1 MEKVILT
8 IDPKLL
14 PDPALDALFKKLG
27 IKHEIKVETKGATGP
42 LGAFIGSIKS
52 GMMQLGLFAQ
62 GVSTV
67 TSVIQ
72 GIGNAIIKPA
82 SEIEQLKLRLTSLY
96 GSTQA
101 ASTAFS
107 KFRDVA
113 SRTPATLQQVVEA
126 GASLKAFGMDAEATL
141 ESVSDLAA
149 YMGMDVVEASQAVGR
164 AFAGGAGAA
173 DILRE
178 RGVLELIKSF
188 KGIDDLTKLTLPEFR
203 TALLESLSDPAA
215 GIAGSADRMSKSYAG
230 AVSNMQ
236 DSLQTLSAKIGSN
249 LTPIVS
255 KAASVIGDLAN
266 SLSGTKTGLD
276 ATKASIIEQQ
286 VEFETLINT
295 YTRLHQKQN
304 RSKIENDLYK
314 STIETLL
321 TKYPNYLGK
330 LDLEK
335 GNWQDIAAGIATA
348 RTNMQRYINVKI
360 QEAILE
366 DQNSRIIDLARQK
379 MEQQMQLDRLLAE
392 FDAGTKS
399 RTRRAP
405 RIQQRNSLEIG
416 RPGETV
422 EVTSQAG
429 YDEINILNRL
439 QRLNQQE
446 TALKAEFQRMLDIAQ
461 DIYTVDITP
470 PRNTGGGG
478 GGGGGNTGGGGG
490 TGGGPL
496 TQNVV
501 TDAESAHQELV
512 KFLATEEELIEM
524 EYKRLLNLAKS
535 AYSKT
540 SPEYATAIK
549 KIEAWKTN
557 KLFENAQRLINQAE
571 QSEIRLRQLENDQ
584 KQRILDGYNNEIARL
599 ADLKTIGAL
608 TYDELTGNLRN
619 YTEQIKVAFGEDS
632 REYRNAL
639 ASLQSAQLRISET
652 LATQWKSDNAAF
664 LDAWNATTG
673 SLVAGFETAWASI
686 FDVSLT
692 GSQRIASVWDAMK
705 SNFLSTI
712 GSMASEYIKSKL
724 TQLAIE
730 LTVEK
735 SKQGAILATL
745 GVQKSALIAS
755 VATGIKGAFSGLF
768 EAIGNVWKWWT
779 QLIPP
784 PFSILAATAAG
795 AGMITLFNQYK
806 GKLGFASGGL
816 ISGPGTGTSDSVPI
830 LASNGEYVINARS
843 VSTPGILP
851 VLNYINSLNPAA
863 ASAGSLPAHY
873 ASGGLV
879 TPSAFPGISEL
890 ISEVRS
896 LRADLYKAQPTII
909 NHAPN
914 PISVHKL
921 AETGRKLY
929 KGY

>member
-82 SEIEQLKLRLTSLY
+82 SEIEQLRLRLTSLY

-215 GIAGSADRMSKSYAG
+215 GIAGSADRMAQSYAG

-255 KAASVIGDLAN
+255 KAASVIGNLAN

-276 ATKASIIEQQ
+276 AVKSSIVEQR
-286 VEFETLINT
+286 VEFESLVNT
-295 YTRLHQKQN
+295 YTRLHQKQT
-304 RSKIENDLYK
+304 RSKEENEAYK
-314 STIETLL
+314 STINDLL

-330 LDLEK
+330 IDLERESWD
-335 GNWQDIAAGIATA
+335 NISRALQTA
-348 RTNMQRYINVKI
+348 RANLQAYINQKI
-360 QEAILE
+360 QEAILKDQE
-366 DQNSRIIDLARQK
+366 DQIVDISRQIVEK
-379 MEQQMQLDRLLAE
+379 EMQLDRLNAE
-392 FDAGTKS
+392 FRAGTKDATQTIRTAPNPLSGSPYPGTTTGLS
-399 RTRRAP
+399 RWGEQAFQLER
-405 RIQQRNSLEIG
+405 SLE
-416 RPGETV
+416 
-422 EVTSQAG
+422 
-429 YDEINILNRL
+429 RL
-439 QRLNQQE
+439 RAQE
-446 TALKAEFQRMLDIAQ
+446 TAMKNQAQRMLETAQ
-461 DIYTVDITP
+461 GIYTIPTIDP
-470 PRNTGGGG
+470 GGGG
-478 GGGGGNTGGGGG
+478 GGGGRGAGGG
-490 TGGGPL
+490 GGGPL

-501 TDAESAHQELV
+501 TDAETAHQELV
-512 KFLATEEELIEM
+512 KFLATESELIEM
-524 EYKRLLNLAKS
+524 EYNRLVDLARS
-535 AYSKT
+535 AYSQT
-540 SPEYATAIK
+540 SPEYATAIE
-549 KIEAWKTN
+549 KIDAWKSN

-571 QSEIRLRQLENDQ
+571 QSEARLRQLESEQ
-584 KQRILDGYNNEIARL
+584 QQRILDGYNEEIARL

-608 TYDELTGNLRN
+608 TYDELTANLRN

-632 REYRNAL
+632 AQYRNAL

-652 LATQWKSDNAAF
+652 LADQWKSDNAAF

-712 GSMASEYIKSKL
+712 GSMASEYIKSKF

-795 AGMITLFNQYK
+795 AGMIALFNNYK

-816 ISGPGTGTSDSVPI
+816 ISGPGSGTSDSVPI

-851 VLNYINSLNPAA
+851 VLNYINSLNPAS
-863 ASAGSLPAHY
+863 ASNGSLPGRY
-873 ASGGLV
+873 AAGGLV